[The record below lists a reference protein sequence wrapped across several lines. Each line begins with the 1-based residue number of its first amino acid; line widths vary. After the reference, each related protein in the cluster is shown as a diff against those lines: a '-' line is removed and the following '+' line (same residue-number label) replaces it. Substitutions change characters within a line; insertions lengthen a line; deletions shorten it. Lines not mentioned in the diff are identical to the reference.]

1 MSPGRLVFPYYL
13 QKKLKNY
20 LKKRI
25 VQPPAPV
32 LIASHGEA
40 RYPSL
45 WCRLALQTPFET
57 ILFSAFACRF
67 LSPGQVYFTFTTRGF
82 IFIIGIPVYDCS
94 GLFIKISQN

>member
-45 WCRLALQTPFET
+45 WCRLALQTPLKT
-57 ILFSAFACRF
+57 ILFFGLRLPVPFA
-67 LSPGQVYFTFTTRGF
+67 GT
-82 IFIIGIPVYDCS
+82 
-94 GLFIKISQN
+94 GLFYLHHSWLYFYNRDPCL